1 MMIFSFGDRYDTVVR
16 LDQVVALQKDLNR
29 IIIYLR
35 ATEKPFIVSYPNQ
48 EDCDTYYASII
59 KTMRNM

>member
-1 MMIFSFGDRYDTVVR
+1 MMIYSFGDRYDTVVR

-35 ATEKPFIVSYPNQ
+35 ATEKPFIVSYPNR
-48 EDCDTYYASII
+48 EDCDTYYANVI
-59 KTMRNM
+59 KAMKRM

>member
-1 MMIFSFGDRYDTVVR
+1 MMFSFGDRYDTVVR

-29 IIIYLR
+29 IILYLR
-35 ATEKPFIVSYPNQ
+35 ATEKPFIISYPNR